1 MKLVIQ
7 LLLWV
12 GIVVLGYLVF
22 ESVYSSTRF
31 NNLKQERYA
40 KVIENLQ
47 DLRIAQ
53 LAHNEIE
60 GSFQDNFD
68 DLVQFID
75 TAQFTLTQRRDSVML
90 DEEYLETYG
99 VDNWIEVTIID
110 TLGFRSVRDS
120 LYGNSD
126 HYKTMNQIPLDN
138 VDAEFEMDA
147 GTIDKGG
154 NQIAVFEIRVAKEVL
169 LSDQDPDLVAQE
181 KEVVSVDDVN
191 GAYIRVGS
199 MEEVV
204 TSGNW
209 PRTYGDNE

>member
-12 GIVVLGYLVF
+12 AIVFLGYLVF

-31 NNLKQERYA
+31 NDIKQERYA
-40 KVIENLQ
+40 KVIENLK

-68 DLVQFID
+68 DLVRFID

-99 VDNWIEVTIID
+99 VDNWIEVTVID
-110 TLGFRSVRDS
+110 TLGFRSVKDS
-120 LYGNSD
+120 LYGNSNR
-126 HYKTMNQIPLDN
+126 YKDMIKIPLDH

-147 GTIDKGG
+147 GTINRSG
-154 NQIAVFEIRVAKEVL
+154 NTIAVFEVKVAKDIIL
-169 LSDQDPDLVAQE
+169 ADQDPALVAQE
-181 KEVVSVDDVN
+181 NQVVSVDDVN
-191 GAYIRVGS
+191 GPYIRVGS
-199 MEEVV
+199 MNEVV
-204 TSGNW
+204 TTGNW
-209 PRTYGDNE
+209 PQTYGSNE

>member
-12 GIVVLGYLVF
+12 AIVFLGYLVF

-31 NNLKQERYA
+31 NDVKQERYA
-40 KVIENLQ
+40 KVIENLK

-68 DLVQFID
+68 DLVRFID
-75 TAQFTLTQRRDSVML
+75 TAQFTLTQRRDTVML

-99 VDNWIEVTIID
+99 VDNWIEVPVID
-110 TLGFRSVRDS
+110 TLGFRSVKDS
-120 LYGNSD
+120 LYGNSNR
-126 HYKTMNQIPLDN
+126 YKDMIKVPLDH

-147 GTIDKGG
+147 GTINRSG
-154 NQIAVFEIRVAKEVL
+154 NTIAVFEVKVAKDVIL
-169 LSDQDPDLVAQE
+169 ADQDPALVAQE
-181 KEVVSVDDVN
+181 KQVVSVDDVN
-191 GAYIRVGS
+191 GPYIRVGS
-199 MEEVV
+199 MDEVV
-204 TSGNW
+204 TTGNW
-209 PRTYGDNE
+209 PQTYGSNE

>member
-12 GIVVLGYLVF
+12 AIVFLGYLVF

-31 NNLKQERYA
+31 NDIKQERYA
-40 KVIENLQ
+40 KVIENLK
-47 DLRIAQ
+47 DLRLAQ

-68 DLVQFID
+68 GLVRFID

-99 VDNWIEVTIID
+99 VDNWIEVTIVD

-120 LYGNSD
+120 LYGNSNR
-126 HYKTMNQIPLDN
+126 YKTMNKIPLDH

-147 GTIDKGG
+147 GTIDRSG
-154 NQIAVFEIRVAKEVL
+154 NSIAVFEVRVAKDVL
-169 LSDQDPDLVAQE
+169 LADQDPALVAQE

-191 GAYIRVGS
+191 GPYLRVGS
-199 MEEVV
+199 MNEVV
-204 TSGNW
+204 TTGNW
-209 PRTYGDNE
+209 PQTYGSNE